1 MNIVKLQNQLKSIP
15 VETLIKYVQ
24 GANPEVPSYL
34 ALAEIKSRKDMEA
47 KYASQNQ
54 QAPESSVAEDLTQMP
69 TQGGLQ
75 TLAGNSMSAP
85 AATQVGQ
92 GTPTM
97 SADQGVA
104 SLDTGNMY
112 DEQNFAGGGIIAFD
126 DGGDVVASDMAPAS
140 ADMSYDALIASGVH
154 PMNAAALK
162 GMLPAS
168 KTYTG
173 ATASPASASPYGAD
187 MASEM
192 MRVSPEALRYSSYGV
207 GRGTSPEAYSAY
219 TALRKEMGS
228 PGYAGGGMVAFDK
241 GGKVPSFAGPGGSY
255 INPEMAYNDP
265 ALMAQYQEYLKANPI
280 YVRNPQAG
288 LKAFLS
294 DLNKTSEVMRT
305 TMSPSFLSQVGL
317 AGYKSGES
325 AMADTAQKAKER
337 YFGAQ
342 PIISSAA
349 TTIPGAEI
357 LGSQASADRLSN
369 PMYATDYA
377 RAVETAGRKQPT
389 RTDEVATSDVTKS
402 MPGSAPQPQQAG
414 IDSLLEKTDGVAKD
428 RMARYKE
435 MIGEDPERA
444 RLEELARKYETGA
457 GEQERMAPWMA
468 LSKAGF
474 TMAGGKSPF
483 AIQNLSEGAVAGLA
497 DYAQAKDKLD
507 KLTEKQIDIRTKMG
521 QARRA
526 EDIAAAT
533 YGLNSEERIEA
544 RNAQIKLKDMEEKN
558 AFARTKYAADVST
571 KNAMIAAAKKSDYE
585 TFLKNAEADEDNYKT
600 VKDKDGNV
608 KKVLDINKVTQTW
621 RSYSGSSGLDDDK
634 LAVIW
639 DNNKYDKDFIKKYPT
654 PADYILDQRAKLS
667 GTSAAPAA
675 SSASAGFTNFRQ
687 SSK

>member
-34 ALAEIKSRKDMEA
+34 ALAEIKNRKDMEA
-47 KYASQNQ
+47 KYASQNK

-69 TQGGLQ
+69 NQGGLQ
-75 TLAGNSMSAP
+75 MLAGNPMSAP
-85 AATQVGQ
+85 AATQVSQ

-112 DEQNFAGGGIIAFD
+112 DENNFASGGIIAFD
-126 DGGDVVASDMAPAS
+126 DGGDVNY
-140 ADMSYDALIASGVH
+140 AD
-154 PMNAAALK
+154 
-162 GMLPAS
+162 
-168 KTYTG
+168 
-173 ATASPASASPYGAD
+173 
-187 MASEM
+187 
-192 MRVSPEALRYSSYGV
+192 
-207 GRGTSPEAYSAY
+207 
-219 TALRKEMGS
+219 
-228 PGYAGGGMVAFDK
+228 GGMVAFDK

-337 YFGAQ
+337 YFGTQ

-389 RTDEVATSDVTKS
+389 RTDEVATSDVTS
-402 MPGSAPQPQQAG
+402 PMPGSAPQPQQAG

-457 GEQERMAPWMA
+457 AEQERMAPWMA
-468 LSKAGF
+468 LTKAGF
-474 TMAGGKSPF
+474 AMAGGKSPF
-483 AIQNLSEGAVAGLA
+483 AIQNLSEGAQAGLA
-497 DYAQAKDKLD
+497 DYVQAKDKLD

-544 RNAQIKLKDMEEKN
+544 RNAQVKLKDMEEKN
-558 AFARTKYAADVST
+558 AFTRTKYAADVST

-585 TFLKNAEADEDNYKT
+585 TFMDLAKQDDDNYKT
-600 VKDKDGNV
+600 IKDKDGNV
-608 KKVLDINKVTQTW
+608 KKVFDAGKVTQVW
-621 RSYSGSSGLDDDK
+621 KSFSGSSGLDDDK
-634 LAVIW
+634 LLAAW
-639 DNNKYDKDFIKKYPT
+639 QQEKLMNPKFSMSLQ
-654 PADYILDQRAKLS
+654 DYIAQMRNKSPAT
-667 GTSAAPAA
+667 GTSS
-675 SSASAGFTNFRQ
+675 SSAGWGNLSVK
-687 SSK
+687 SK